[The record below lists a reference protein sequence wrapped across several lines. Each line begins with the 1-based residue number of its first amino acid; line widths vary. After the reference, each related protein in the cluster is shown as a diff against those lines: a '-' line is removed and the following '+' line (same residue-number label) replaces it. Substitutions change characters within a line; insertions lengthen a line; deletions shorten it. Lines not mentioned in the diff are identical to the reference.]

1 MEVARSLG
9 INCNMQ
15 KLYNSYGEYYKVVFY
30 TDITLFKLQRKA
42 NRQKITK
49 TRAYKT
55 GIINIEYIG
64 KERAKCVT
72 VDSADSC
79 YLIGDFVTT
88 HNSKGTNASP
98 AINAYARSRLRSWL
112 LAPVPIIQTIDGE
125 EKEVMV
131 PRLFTVRNRALL
143 KELINYNSEGNFD
156 RISAMGMLMLL
167 REDRMIR
174 YQGDVSKEKQ
184 ERANNNYDGNDPFF
198 KRNYDFRFRQ

>member
-1 MEVARSLG
+1 M
-9 INCNMQ
+9 
-15 KLYNSYGEYYKVVFY
+15 
-30 TDITLFKLQRKA
+30 
-42 NRQKITK
+42 
-49 TRAYKT
+49 
-55 GIINIEYIG
+55 
-64 KERAKCVT
+64 
-72 VDSADSC
+72 
-79 YLIGDFVTT
+79 
-88 HNSKGTNASP
+88 
-98 AINAYARSRLRSWL
+98 
-112 LAPVPIIQTIDGE
+112 QTIDGE

-184 ERANNNYDGNDPFF
+184 ERANNSYDGNDPFF